1 MATYCYRSRHLLCRY
16 LYVSHGW
23 RVYMGGAF
31 MSAKNL
37 QTITELVLLL
47 NDHLINGERE
57 KAEAV
62 AKILKKIEL

>member
-1 MATYCYRSRHLLCRY
+1 
-16 LYVSHGW
+16 
-23 RVYMGGAF
+23 

-47 NDHLINGERE
+47 NDHLINGELD

-62 AKILKKIEL
+62 AEILKKIEL

>member
-1 MATYCYRSRHLLCRY
+1 
-16 LYVSHGW
+16 
-23 RVYMGGAF
+23 MGAEY

-47 NDHLINGERE
+47 NNHLINGERD

-62 AKILKKIEL
+62 AEILKKIEL

>member
-1 MATYCYRSRHLLCRY
+1 
-16 LYVSHGW
+16 
-23 RVYMGGAF
+23 MGDEY

-47 NDHLINGERE
+47 NNHLINDERD

-62 AKILKKIEL
+62 AEILKRINL

>member
-1 MATYCYRSRHLLCRY
+1 
-16 LYVSHGW
+16 
-23 RVYMGGAF
+23 MGDEF

-47 NDHLINGERE
+47 NNHLINGERD

-62 AKILKKIEL
+62 AKILKRVEL

>member
-1 MATYCYRSRHLLCRY
+1 
-16 LYVSHGW
+16 
-23 RVYMGGAF
+23 

-47 NDHLINGERE
+47 NDHLINGERD

-62 AKILKKIEL
+62 AEILKKVQL